1 MSPDQRALLA
11 VARKELRVLRRY
23 PLTLLNTMLL
33 MPLYQLVLP
42 VLLLGTAFLVK
53 GRSLGMDEF
62 TGTSDFGGWLS
73 AGLVGATVTG
83 TVLSGPAQAMAS
95 ERGLGTLEQTWAMP
109 VSRRALV
116 LGLMTCMTGLSL
128 IAGVAM
134 AVLVSLIAGARYG
147 PGTLL
152 ALPVFAALL
161 PGLAGMGLV
170 SASLSLL
177 WRQAVGLTDNL
188 GYVVTVLAGVT
199 FPVAV
204 LWDALRPVSYLI
216 PTTWAIDL
224 SRRAALG
231 ADSLYPPAVE
241 VCALVATSGLCLAG
255 GSALFG
261 RVERRMR
268 AEGALGQH

>member
-1 MSPDQRALLA
+1 MTPDARALLA
-11 VARKELRVLRRY
+11 VVRKELRVLRRY
-23 PLTLLNTMLL
+23 PLTLLNTMLFT
-33 MPLYQLVLP
+33 PLYQLVLP
-42 VLLLGTAFLVK
+42 VLLLGTAFLVH
-53 GRSLGMDEF
+53 GRSPGMDEL

-83 TVLSGPAQAMAS
+83 AVLSGPAQAMAS
-95 ERGLGTLEQTWAMP
+95 ERDLGTLELTWAMP

-116 LGLMTCMTGLSL
+116 LGLMTCMTGLSTL
-128 IAGVAM
+128 AGTTIAA
-134 AVLVSLIAGARYG
+134 LVSLLAGARYG
-147 PGTLL
+147 PGTVLV
-152 ALPVFAALL
+152 LPVLGALL
-161 PGLAGMGLV
+161 PGLTGLGFL

-177 WRQAVGLTDNL
+177 WRRSAGLTDNL

-199 FPVAV
+199 FPVVV

-231 ADSLYPPAVE
+231 ANSLYPPAVE
-241 VCALVATSGLCLAG
+241 VCALLVTSALWLAG
-255 GSALFG
+255 GSALFS

-268 AEGALGQH
+268 AEGTLGQH